1 MITKLH
7 HIAVVVKNL
16 DEALVMYD
24 NLFGLKPTK
33 VATVP
38 SQGVK
43 AALLP
48 IGETEIELL
57 EPIDPNSGVAKFLA
71 AKGEGMH
78 HICLQT
84 DNVAADLNTLGAKG
98 VALIDKTPRLGLAGN
113 VGFMHPKS
121 TKGVLIELATPVE
134 GH

>member
-16 DEALVMYD
+16 DEALAMYD

-84 DNVAADLNTLGAKG
+84 DNVAADLNALGVKG
-98 VALIDKTPRLGLAGN
+98 VALIDKTPRMGLAGN